1 VGTVSPINRQPA
13 SRRELLTPGEVAQ
26 LFRVDV
32 HTVRRWAK
40 EGRIDSIRTIGGQH
54 RFFADEVRAYLNSE
68 GRS

>member
-1 VGTVSPINRQPA
+1 VGTVTSINRQP
-13 SRRELLTPGEVAQ
+13 RRELLTPGEVAA

-54 RFFADEVRAYLNSE
+54 RFYADEVRAYLNG
-68 GRS
+68 GRDA

>member
-1 VGTVSPINRQPA
+1 VGSVSPINRQPA
-13 SRRELLTPGEVAQ
+13 RRELLTPGEVAQ

-54 RFFADEVRAYLNSE
+54 PFFADEVRAYLNGSQ
-68 GRS
+68 S

>member
-54 RFFADEVRAYLNSE
+54 RFFADEIRAYLNGSQ
-68 GRS
+68 S